1 MKPTLFICIVSLSLF
16 SCNKEDVEKVE
27 KVEIN
32 VIEEKEERSDVRE
45 ALNEELDAL
54 EEDLKDRIAN
64 PPPIN

>member
-27 KVEIN
+27 IN
-32 VIEEKEERSDVRE
+32 VIEEKEERSDVRK
-45 ALNEELDAL
+45 ALDKELDVL

-64 PPPIN
+64 PVPMN

>member
-16 SCNKEDVEKVE
+16 SCNKEDVE